1 METILRNI
9 RTDLRLSMDGA
20 VAASMRQM
28 GVTFRMNF
36 GVNIQRIR
44 EISLRYE
51 PGETLAEALWKE
63 DVRELKI
70 LATMLFP
77 PHEMTKEIANRW
89 VEEIENQEI
98 REQACKNLFQE
109 VPISNNLA
117 KEWSTHSDERVRVTG
132 YWLFA
137 RLCITRDV
145 KVSQVEAE
153 ALLRRAV
160 EDLRG
165 DSILL
170 LQSALNA
177 LRFYGRASEPR
188 AQWVLR
194 ELSTFNS
201 SGNTREKEMYEQ
213 LYYEFSSIDLFKDSF
228 GDA

>member
-1 METILRNI
+1 MDTILRKI

-28 GVTFRMNF
+28 GVGFRMNF
-36 GVNIQRIR
+36 GVNIQRIK

-51 PGETLAEALWKE
+51 SSELLAEALWKE

-77 PHEMTKEIANRW
+77 PHEMTMDTANRW
-89 VEEIENQEI
+89 VKSIYNQEI

-109 VPISNNLA
+109 VPIASNLVE
-117 KEWSTHSDERVRVTG
+117 EWSVHSEERVRATG

-137 RLCITRDV
+137 RLCIIRSV
-145 KVSQVEAE
+145 AVNQVEAK

-160 EDLRG
+160 EDLRE

-170 LQSALNA
+170 LQSAL
-177 LRFYGRASEPR
+177 
-188 AQWVLR
+188 
-194 ELSTFNS
+194 
-201 SGNTREKEMYEQ
+201 
-213 LYYEFSSIDLFKDSF
+213 
-228 GDA
+228 

>member
-1 METILRNI
+1 METILRKI
-9 RTDLRLSMDGA
+9 RADLRLSMDGA
-20 VAASMRQM
+20 VAASMRQR
-28 GVTFRMNF
+28 GVSFRMNF
-36 GVNIQRIR
+36 GVNIQRIK

-51 PGETLAEALWKE
+51 PSETLAEALWKE

-77 PHEMTKEIANRW
+77 PHEMTKETANRW
-89 VEEIENQEI
+89 VQEIVNQEI

-109 VPISNNLA
+109 MPISNILS
-117 KEWSTHSDERVRVTG
+117 KEWSTHPDEKIRVTG
-132 YWLFA
+132 YWLFT
-137 RLCITRDV
+137 RLCIARDV
-145 KVSQVEAE
+145 KVTQVKAE

-177 LRFYGRASEPR
+177 LRFYGRTSEPR
-188 AQWVLR
+188 AQWVLQ
-194 ELSTFNS
+194 ELSMFNS
-201 SGNTREKEMYEQ
+201 SGNAREKEMYEQ
-213 LYYEFSSIDLFKDSF
+213 LNYEFSSLDSF